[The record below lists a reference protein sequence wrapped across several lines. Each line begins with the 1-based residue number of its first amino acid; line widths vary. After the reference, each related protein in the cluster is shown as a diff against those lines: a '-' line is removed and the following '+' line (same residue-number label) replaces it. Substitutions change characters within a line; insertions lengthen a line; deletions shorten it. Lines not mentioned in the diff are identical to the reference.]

1 MPGFRKSQAALGG
14 ETCTVPAVGSGA
26 GASAQCTSTENGFC
40 LIDQLTVTGANP
52 VTGVNTAGKCVCYYG
67 YSGPKCATKTSTTS
81 SKSNSGTLL
90 SAAALSALAAPVP
103 EAYPVPGAVCPDA
116 GWERR
121 YAATPPMAIAT
132 TEFENPSVLAA
143 VFETPPVLV
152 LGTDG
157 SAATKA

>member
-1 MPGFRKSQAALGG
+1 MSWTLVLYFPYNVKALWYWL
-14 ETCTVPAVGSGA
+14 P
-26 GASAQCTSTENGFC
+26 SA
-40 LIDQLTVTGANP
+40 P
-52 VTGVNTAGKCVCYYG
+52 R
-67 YSGPKCATKTSTTS
+67 
-81 SKSNSGTLL
+81 
-90 SAAALSALAAPVP
+90 PVP

-116 GWERR
+116 GCERR
-121 YAATPPMAIAT
+121 YAATPPTAIAT